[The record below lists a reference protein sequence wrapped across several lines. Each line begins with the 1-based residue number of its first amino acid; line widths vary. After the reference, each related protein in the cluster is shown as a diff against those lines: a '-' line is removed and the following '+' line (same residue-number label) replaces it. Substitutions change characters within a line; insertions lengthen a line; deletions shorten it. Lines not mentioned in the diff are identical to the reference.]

1 MAWRAAE
8 IAESA
13 ANDELFW
20 DAHVT
25 LMSRSETLTEDDL
38 RAVAERLDLTRV
50 NANMGQMMAERARR
64 RVQADVEDARASGVR
79 FTPTFFIT
87 RHRAWAFNP

>member
-1 MAWRAAE
+1 MARRAAAT
-8 IAESA
+8 AESA
-13 ANDELFW
+13 ASDELFW

-50 NANMGQMMAERARR
+50 NARWRR
-64 RVQADVEDARASGVR
+64 
-79 FTPTFFIT
+79 
-87 RHRAWAFNP
+87 